1 MSDATEN
8 EGWERAMGREG
19 IGTVNENGLREAE
32 MCALNNLDICR
43 TLFKHLNIHKLKL
56 ESPNGTCR
64 ERNQIDHVMVNGRY
78 RRSVCDAMV
87 MRVADVNSDHNQ
99 VITKVNT
106 KLCRNTKPSAKIRK
120 MYDVSRLKDN
130 KVCRGFKLEIRNRF
144 QQLSGDENDIS
155 KNWTKVKKIRNETT
169 EKILDLRT
177 RKHKDRLNTETYK
190 AVDER
195 GKLKE
200 EIGRSN

>member
-1 MSDATEN
+1 MRCHGYACRRCQLGPQSSDN
-8 EGWERAMGREG
+8 ESKYE
-19 IGTVNENGLREAE
+19 
-32 MCALNNLDICR
+32 
-43 TLFKHLNIHKLKL
+43 TLQKFKTISK
-56 ESPNGTCR
+56 
-64 ERNQIDHVMVNGRY
+64 NQE
-78 RRSVCDAMV
+78 
-87 MRVADVNSDHNQ
+87 DV
-99 VITKVNT
+99 
-106 KLCRNTKPSAKIRK
+106 
-120 MYDVSRLKDN
+120 RLKDN

-169 EKILDLRT
+169 EKILNLRT